1 MNFFSPRAL
10 LEAMT
15 PHTLFARLS
24 IARKMLLG
32 YMLLVV
38 LTVAVVIYVLAGL
51 LRLHGLN
58 NGVIRV
64 DVPVQEAA
72 DDMLDAILAQDS
84 YENRYLILMR
94 TDVRSLFWK
103 RGEEFDAKL
112 ALLKSLPGQE
122 SFPLRKI
129 EKLHRQYGDLFMK
142 EMRLVM
148 AGNLSEASALSNHEL
163 KSKLEQ
169 VIESLKTMSAEA
181 KRSQETN
188 MKKISRVADSI
199 FITTAV
205 LCVLSIIIG
214 VLASLV
220 VTNHIASSIG
230 KLKVAAG
237 RVAEGD
243 FYVDPRIDT
252 QDEIGSLSEAFRRM
266 GRRLGKLEE
275 MYLDASP
282 LTRLPGGIAIET
294 VLKRRL
300 ESKHPFAFCVLDLDN
315 FKAFNDHYGYAHG
328 NDVIKETARIIE
340 DAVKAKGSSED
351 FVGHV
356 GGDDFVVITT
366 PATMR
371 EISAEIVKQFDERIP
386 DFYDKGDRENGF
398 IFGKTRYGEAM
409 RFPLMTIS
417 IAIVTDEQHKLSDP
431 LEASEL
437 AAELKDYAK
446 TIARSVYVVHK
457 RRTG

>member
-1 MNFFSPRAL
+1 MNFFSPKAL

-38 LTVAVVIYVLAGL
+38 LTVAVVIYALAGL

-58 NGVIRV
+58 NGVILV

-72 DDMLDAILAQDS
+72 DDMLDAILAQDT
-84 YENRYLILMR
+84 YEKRYLILVR
-94 TDVRSLFWK
+94 TDVRNLFWR
-103 RGEEFDAKL
+103 RGEEFDVRL

-122 SFPLRKI
+122 RFPLGKI

-142 EMRLVM
+142 EMRLVR
-148 AGNLSEASALSNHEL
+148 AGKLGEASALSNHEL
-163 KSKLEQ
+163 RNKLEQ
-169 VIESLKTMSAEA
+169 VIEGLKTMSAEA
-181 KRSQETN
+181 KRSQEAN
-188 MKKISRVADSI
+188 MKRISRVADSV
-199 FITTAV
+199 FMTTAV
-205 LCVLSIIIG
+205 LCVISVIIG

-230 KLKVAAG
+230 KLKAATG

-252 QDEIGSLSEAFRRM
+252 QDEIGSLSEAFRHM
-266 GRRLGKLEE
+266 GQRLGKLEE

-282 LTRLPGGIAIET
+282 LTRLPGGIAIEN

-300 ESKHPFAFCVLDLDN
+300 ESEHPFAFCVLDLDN

-340 DAVKAKGSSED
+340 DSVKAKGSPED

-366 PATMR
+366 PAKMR
-371 EISAEIVKQFDERIP
+371 EIGEEIVNRFDGRIP
-386 DFYDKGDRENGF
+386 DFYDKQDRENGF

-417 IAIVTDEQHKLSDP
+417 IAIVTNEQHKLSNP

-446 TIARSVYVVHK
+446 TISRSVYVVDK